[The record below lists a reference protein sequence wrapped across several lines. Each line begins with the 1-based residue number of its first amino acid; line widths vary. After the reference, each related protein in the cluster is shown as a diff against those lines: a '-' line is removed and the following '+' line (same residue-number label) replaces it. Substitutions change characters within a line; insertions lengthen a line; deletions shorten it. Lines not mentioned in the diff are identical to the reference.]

1 MLMKLFQRPTI
12 QSIIDNDLYEAQRGL
27 LEAAKQLEYAKAL
40 AEVMALRVRRLQ
52 DLNRSNQVQA
62 NITQYTTPHPPS
74 KGTTPT

>member
-1 MLMKLFQRPTI
+1 MLMKFFQRPTI
-12 QSIIDNDLYEAQRGL
+12 QSLIDNDLYEAQRGL

-62 NITQYTTPHPPS
+62 NITQYTTP
-74 KGTTPT
+74 T